1 MDKDRLDRFTSG
13 DDEFQVYNLEDLIKK
28 KKPEPKPEV
37 KPVTAAIHHDVSK
50 ITDFSINQKIDD
62 EL

>member
-13 DDEFQVYNLEDLIKK
+13 DDEYQVFDLDQLLKK
-28 KKPEPKPEV
+28 KKAEPKKET
-37 KPVTAAIHHDVSK
+37 KPITAAIKHEVSK

>member
-1 MDKDRLDRFTSG
+1 MDEKRLDRFTSG
-13 DDEFQVYNLEDLIKK
+13 DDEYQVYNLEDLVKK
-28 KKPEPKPEV
+28 KKPEPAKEV

-50 ITDFSINQKIDD
+50 ITDFSINQKVDD